1 MTKYV
6 VNEGEEGIFQIC
18 LSQGKWTDLLD
29 YSSEEYESKDQDEV
43 AISQEDKCCLISHE
57 PLDENCVTL
66 PCNHSFN
73 FLSLYKEV
81 LMHRSRED
89 MPILTVSQNLPLMD
103 GLSILLQRDMCITII
118 QKLEFR
124 SGNDRQKCN
133 KRTYKI
139 S

>member
-1 MTKYV
+1 MATLV
-6 VNEGEEGIFQIC
+6 VVVLVVGTGMVVVAQVTEAVQLRGE
-18 LSQGKWTDLLD
+18 
-29 YSSEEYESKDQDEV
+29 
-43 AISQEDKCCLISHE
+43 H
-57 PLDENCVTL
+57 
-66 PCNHSFN
+66 
-73 FLSLYKEV
+73 KEV